1 MAPQM
6 IESIAVAQLTEH
18 RASVERLRLRKQARA
33 ESRLVRRQA
42 ASAENPDLALSEF
55 AQPRRRDFRHDVVG
69 EGAHP

>member
-33 ESRLVRRQA
+33 ESRRARRAAPA
-42 ASAENPDLALSEF
+42 ASRSVRSRLHL
-55 AQPRRRDFRHDVVG
+55 
-69 EGAHP
+69 GAHPA

>member
-18 RASVERLRLRKQARA
+18 RESVAWLRLRKQARA

-42 ASAENPDLALSEF
+42 ASAASAGHHSILS
-55 AQPRRRDFRHDVVG
+55 RLHLR
-69 EGAHP
+69 AHAA